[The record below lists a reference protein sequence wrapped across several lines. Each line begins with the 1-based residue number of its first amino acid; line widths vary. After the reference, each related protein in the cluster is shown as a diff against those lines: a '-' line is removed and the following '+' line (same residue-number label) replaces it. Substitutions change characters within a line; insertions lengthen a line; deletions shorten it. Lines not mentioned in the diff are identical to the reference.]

1 MEKLIWDK
9 AYPKRQLGQDKM
21 DEFAGELGLDKSRFK
36 ADMEGHCKKQIRED
50 QNHLRQFGV
59 RGTPGFFIN
68 GRFLGGARPVPHFK
82 KLIDE
87 EMKKANERIS
97 KGTKVENY
105 YKEWV
110 LGKGK
115 KKI

>member
-1 MEKLIWDK
+1 MEGLIWEK
-9 AYPKRQLGQDKM
+9 AFATRQLGQDKM
-21 DEFAGELGLDKSRFK
+21 DALAGEIGLDMGRFK
-36 ADMEGHCKKQIRED
+36 ADMEGVCKKQVTGD
-50 QNHLRQFGV
+50 QNDLRQFGV

-68 GRFLGGARPVPHFK
+68 GRFLGGSRPIDQFK

-87 EMKKANERIS
+87 EMKKANDRIA

-110 LGKGK
+110 LAKGK